1 MSDIFR
7 EVDED
12 IRREQ
17 YKKLWERYGAY
28 AIGVAVLIVV
38 GVAGYKGWEYWQE
51 RQAQA
56 TGDRFVAALRL
67 SEEGKYA
74 DAEKALAEI
83 VVDGSGGYPILAGFR
98 IAAEK
103 ASAGDISGAVAEYDA
118 IAGRAGTPEAV
129 RVMARLRAALVLVDS
144 ADPAEIETRI
154 GDLAATG
161 NPWRHSAREILGLAA
176 FRANDSANAR
186 ARFEAIVADQ
196 EAPADM
202 RQRSQLILALL
213 TAREGAPAPETKPE
227 G

>member
-1 MSDIFR
+1 
-7 EVDED
+7 
-12 IRREQ
+12 
-17 YKKLWERYGAY
+17 
-28 AIGVAVLIVV
+28 
-38 GVAGYKGWEYWQE
+38 
-51 RQAQA
+51 
-56 TGDRFVAALRL
+56 
-67 SEEGKYA
+67 
-74 DAEKALAEI
+74 
-83 VVDGSGGYPILAGFR
+83 
-98 IAAEK
+98 
-103 ASAGDISGAVAEYDA
+103 
-118 IAGRAGTPEAV
+118 
-129 RVMARLRAALVLVDS
+129 MARLRAALVLVDS

-186 ARFEAIVADQ
+186 ARFEAIIADQ